1 MLMDYYVG
9 EQLRRAREAEW
20 AVRESRGEFVTDDQA
35 ERLPWRER
43 LRAYTNRVKRG
54 QALGGQDRNH

>member
-20 AVRESRGEFVTDDQA
+20 AERESRGEFVTEQPA
-35 ERLPWRER
+35 EKPSWRDR
-43 LRAYTNRVKRG
+43 LRAYTNRAKRG
-54 QALGGQDRNH
+54 SSRET